1 MMINKLLTWA
11 KNLFKVGCSV
21 TQCGLWPIGIHR
33 DYDDVQL
40 YNYINGPISLY
51 SKNLM
56 LKCSHCILNNETLDI
71 IEKKLKKIMIVRSK
85 KLNYRR
91 IKSEKN
97 TKKQSISEAQNSQVV
112 LCG

>member
-1 MMINKLLTWA
+1 MK
-11 KNLFKVGCSV
+11 
-21 TQCGLWPIGIHR
+21 Q
-33 DYDDVQL
+33 
-40 YNYINGPISLY
+40 
-51 SKNLM
+51 
-56 LKCSHCILNNETLDI
+56 LDI

-85 KLNYRR
+85 KLNYKR

>member
-56 LKCSHCILNNETLDI
+56 LKCSHCILNNE
-71 IEKKLKKIMIVRSK
+71 KKSTTQHNRK
-85 KLNYRR
+85 
-91 IKSEKN
+91 E
-97 TKKQSISEAQNSQVV
+97 TKKK
-112 LCG
+112 